1 MSSTLKKLS
10 KWVVRSPYLS
20 RWVVLAIDSIA
31 SMLASLLVYVVIAFF
46 IRSSAP
52 GSAYLIIALVSFL
65 VSAIVFV
72 FFGTYRGIMRH
83 TTMQEVSRIFVSLI
97 AKSLVLYVIFSSFSK
112 YFGMTLN
119 SSKIMVAQFSDIVC
133 SLFIL
138 VTLRV
143 ILIYVYELFLHSINI
158 NTKKVLIYGA
168 DNKSLALANY
178 LTKNTNSEYRVLGFV
193 KVDDNI
199 SKLTL
204 QGIPLYTVD
213 SGVYFSKLIQKL
225 GVNALIFSSQAAA
238 LQEKDRLIEYC
249 VNEDIKVMLLPQL
262 SELSSGSGITAQ
274 IREIKIEDLL
284 GREEIKINMAE
295 IKSFLN
301 NKVVLVTGGAG
312 SIGSELCRLVSSFDI
327 KQLIVLDNAE
337 TPLHNIQLEIS
348 DTEKAKHLG
357 AFNLESFNKKYKFVI
372 ADVRV
377 RARIDKIFEYYKPDI
392 VFHAAAYKHVPM
404 MEANPCEAVNV
415 NVGGTKIVAECAV
428 KYNAEKMIMVS
439 TDKAVNPTNVM
450 GCTKRLAEIY
460 VQTLSKAII
469 AGELEGKTKFI
480 TTRFGN
486 VLGSNGSVIPR
497 FREQIMN
504 GGPVT
509 VTHKDIIRFFM
520 TIPEACRLVLE
531 AATMGK
537 GYEIFVFDMGE
548 PVKIADLARK
558 MISLAGFRPD
568 IDIKIEYSGL
578 RPGEKLYEEV
588 LNSKECCIATEH
600 KKISVAKVRDYNYAE
615 IIKDF
620 NLLKESAEQMNKM
633 ETVKNMK
640 YIVPEFISKNSVYSA
655 LDNNNNTAC

>member
-31 SMLASLLVYVVIAFF
+31 SMFASLLVYVVIAFF

-633 ETVKNMK
+633 ETVRIMK
-640 YIVPEFISKNSVYSA
+640 DIVPEFISKNSIYSA
-655 LDNNNNTAC
+655 LDNNNNSAC

>member
-1 MSSTLKKLS
+1 
-10 KWVVRSPYLS
+10 
-20 RWVVLAIDSIA
+20 
-31 SMLASLLVYVVIAFF
+31 
-46 IRSSAP
+46 
-52 GSAYLIIALVSFL
+52 
-65 VSAIVFV
+65 
-72 FFGTYRGIMRH
+72 
-83 TTMQEVSRIFVSLI
+83 
-97 AKSLVLYVIFSSFSK
+97 
-112 YFGMTLN
+112 
-119 SSKIMVAQFSDIVC
+119 
-133 SLFIL
+133 
-138 VTLRV
+138 
-143 ILIYVYELFLHSINI
+143 
-158 NTKKVLIYGA
+158 
-168 DNKSLALANY
+168 
-178 LTKNTNSEYRVLGFV
+178 
-193 KVDDNI
+193 
-199 SKLTL
+199 
-204 QGIPLYTVD
+204 
-213 SGVYFSKLIQKL
+213 
-225 GVNALIFSSQAAA
+225 
-238 LQEKDRLIEYC
+238 
-249 VNEDIKVMLLPQL
+249 
-262 SELSSGSGITAQ
+262 
-274 IREIKIEDLL
+274 
-284 GREEIKINMAE
+284 
-295 IKSFLN
+295 
-301 NKVVLVTGGAG
+301 
-312 SIGSELCRLVSSFDI
+312 
-327 KQLIVLDNAE
+327 
-337 TPLHNIQLEIS
+337 
-348 DTEKAKHLG
+348 
-357 AFNLESFNKKYKFVI
+357 
-372 ADVRV
+372 
-377 RARIDKIFEYYKPDI
+377 
-392 VFHAAAYKHVPM
+392 M

-620 NLLKESAEQMNKM
+620 NLLKECAEQMNKM
-633 ETVKNMK
+633 ETVRIMK
-640 YIVPEFISKNSVYSA
+640 DIVPEFISKNSVYSA